1 MFRYERAKILP
12 YFLKQGMA
20 VAELARRAGI
30 SHASAQRAVD
40 GEKVAAPIIAK
51 VADTLGI
58 DAMEFLEN
66 GGKKMLSKKTVT
78 IVKDDGTK
86 KDVEISV
93 DETGKMFAF
102 WGEDDTAAQ
111 KAFAQYLSEKKSA
124 EE

>member
-1 MFRYERAKILP
+1 MFRFNRERILP
-12 YFLKQGMA
+12 YFLKQEMT

-40 GEKVAAPIIAK
+40 GKKVAAPIIAK
-51 VADTLGI
+51 VAETLGI
-58 DAMEFLEN
+58 DPMEFLEK

-86 KDVEISV
+86 KEVEISV
-93 DETGKMFAF
+93 DETGKAFAF
-102 WGEDDTAAQ
+102 WGEGDEAAR